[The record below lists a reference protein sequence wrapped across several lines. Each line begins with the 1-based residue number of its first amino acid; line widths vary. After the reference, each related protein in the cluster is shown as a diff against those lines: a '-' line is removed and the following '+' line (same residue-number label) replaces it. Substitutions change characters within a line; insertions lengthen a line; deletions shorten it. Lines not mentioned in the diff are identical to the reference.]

1 MAEATKKEILSSNTY
16 DANVRDKL
24 NEEPTLIY
32 YGSLDNSGEAQVE
45 DTFKIPAGYA
55 VEKVTAYNNSGATTN
70 TVDKLGVGTT
80 ATSGVDIVAA
90 VVLPEDSMK
99 ECTIASSVISA
110 SDQIG
115 YIHTLDGTSATYDIV
130 CNYTIVL
137 RKLYFTE

>member
-55 VEKVTAYNNSGATTN
+55 VQSIAVDTEGTSGS
-70 TVDKLGVGTT
+70 TVDEIAVGTT
-80 ATSGVDIVAA
+80 AASGEQIVAGA
-90 VVLPEDSMK
+90 VLTK
-99 ECTIASSVISA
+99 GAIAEQTLASTGLST
-110 SDQIG
+110 SDQIA

-130 CNYTIVL
+130 CDYTIVL
-137 RKLYFTE
+137 KKIFFTE